1 MFDATTHSTTRRQ
14 TIFCPSMG
22 QSLKVH
28 VYLNYIQQS
37 IEGLYLQVFLIPVQ
51 EMENPEEELSD
62 SAPTDNATGG
72 GGG

>member
-1 MFDATTHSTTRRQ
+1 
-14 TIFCPSMG
+14 MG

-62 SAPTDNATGG
+62 SAPTANATGG